1 MPLLNV
7 VHIIQERKKNPI
19 KKMVKNS
26 FLKIE
31 NIPKGGFLLEDDG
44 KNPFK
49 LSNTV
54 LKNC

>member
-7 VHIIQERKKNPI
+7 VHIIQEKKNPI
-19 KKMVKNS
+19 KKIVKNS